1 MYDFWRVQYKVKFV
15 FGVFINTD
23 HMTDRSHLKIFKSND
38 PVHDVFKSPD
48 KLRMYGLS
56 TFVVDW

>member
-1 MYDFWRVQYKVKFV
+1 MQYKVKFV
-15 FGVFINTD
+15 FGVFINTG

-48 KLRMYGLS
+48 KLRVYGLS
-56 TFVVDW
+56 TFVVD